1 MGPSEKRVGHG
12 SANRTRAVSVRSI
25 EQITIESAQSL
36 VLGLMVVGFH
46 SALSMGARIG
56 SEWSCE

>member
-1 MGPSEKRVGHG
+1 MGHG